1 MISKKWTNRN
11 AKMLKQIHVAL
22 IVHLLLSSAQAAQ
35 TDPYQ
40 DINTGWDRLGAV
52 LARIVDSYYADVKDA
67 DIMQA
72 AIEGMVDQLDSHSQ
86 FYDEAGIRQ
95 LRQDTTGKYAGLG
108 IIVAIKDSFPIIIST
123 MEDTP
128 AWKAGIRSGD
138 LIVSI
143 EGLKTKNKS
152 LDEIVHELRGD
163 PGSLVKISL
172 VSKLGAEERSMS
184 IKRQLIQIYSVAYV
198 DIVETNIGY
207 ISLRGTRFS
216 ETTANEVKA
225 AVNKLL
231 ELGARSLIL
240 DLRGN
245 PGGLLNQATQVAD
258 VFLPKDAPIVS
269 IRERGGR
276 NMVIKLS
283 KSDMISEK
291 VPLIVLIDESS
302 ASASEIVAG
311 AIQDNDS
318 GIIVGTTSF
327 GKGSVQTIFDLNEDV
342 DSALKLTTAL
352 YYTPSGRSIHRDLTG
367 FDRSSD
373 HITMG
378 DYHISTKALLAVLRK
393 SKNEQTALISIQ
405 LLFGLDVS
413 TAQKL
418 LSMRMRDLI
427 NLKDAGIVEDKVT
440 ISRMDS
446 VYLTKGGRQVYGGGG
461 IYPDVYVDLRKKPK
475 YVEDLGRQRVFFDFL
490 VDFLPAESIK
500 ENDFP
505 PVDEVMLNA
514 FAEYILNR
522 KLEKKIE
529 DEYVRL
535 HLDALISVADEFGW
549 IEVVTAL
556 RELGNELD
564 FSIRQGLMTKLKPF
578 IKSALNRELVL
589 HFYGQKA
596 LIKHDLLDDNQFS
609 RAIEILEDSRKY
621 KNILVKKQSD

>member
-1 MISKKWTNRN
+1 
-11 AKMLKQIHVAL
+11 MLKQAQFAL
-22 IVHLLLSSAQAAQ
+22 VVHLLLSSAYAAQ

-52 LARIVDSYYADVKDA
+52 LARIVDSYYADIKDA

-86 FYDEAGIRQ
+86 FYDEAGMRQ

-108 IIVAIKDSFPIIIST
+108 ITVAVKDSFPIIIST

-163 PGSLVKISL
+163 PGSVVKISL
-172 VSKLGAEERSMS
+172 VSKLGALERSMS

-216 ETTANEVKA
+216 ETTASEVKA

-231 ELGARSLIL
+231 ELGAKSLIL

-258 VFLPKDAPIVS
+258 VFLPKGAPIVS

-276 NMVIKLS
+276 NMDVKRS
-283 KSDMISEK
+283 KSDMISEE
-291 VPLIVLIDESS
+291 VPLVVLIDESS

-318 GIIVGTTSF
+318 GIILGTTSF
-327 GKGSVQTIFDLNEDV
+327 GKGSVQTIFDLNENI

-373 HITMG
+373 HITLG
-378 DYHISTKALLAVLRK
+378 DNHISTKALLAVLRK
-393 SKNEQTALISIQ
+393 AKNEQAALISIQ

-413 TAQKL
+413 TARNL
-418 LSMRMRDLI
+418 LSMRMSDLI
-427 NLKDAGIVEDKVT
+427 NLNDAGIVEDKVT

-446 VYLTKGGRQVYGGGG
+446 VYLTKGGRKVYGGGG
-461 IYPDVYVDLRKKPK
+461 IYPDVYVDLFKKPK
-475 YVEDLGRQRVFFDFL
+475 YVEDLERQRVFFDFL

-505 PVDEVMLNA
+505 IVDEVMLNA

-529 DEYVRL
+529 NEYVRL

-549 IEVVTAL
+549 IEVVNIL

-564 FSIRQGLMTKLKPF
+564 VSIRQGLMTKLKPF
-578 IKSALNRELVL
+578 IKSALKRELVL
-589 HFYGQKA
+589 HSYGEKA
-596 LIKHDLLDDNQFS
+596 LTKHDLLGDNQFG

-621 KNILVKKQSD
+621 KNILAEKQWE

>member
-1 MISKKWTNRN
+1 MISKKWTNWN
-11 AKMLKQIHVAL
+11 LKMLKQAQFAL
-22 IVHLLLSSAQAAQ
+22 VVHLLLSSAYAAQ

-52 LARIVDSYYADVKDA
+52 LARIVDSYYADIKDA

-86 FYDEAGIRQ
+86 FYDEAGMRQ

-108 IIVAIKDSFPIIIST
+108 ITVAVKDSFPIIIST

-163 PGSLVKISL
+163 PGSVVKISL
-172 VSKLGAEERSMS
+172 VSKLGALERSMS

-216 ETTANEVKA
+216 ETTASEVKA

-231 ELGARSLIL
+231 ELGAKSLIL

-258 VFLPKDAPIVS
+258 VFLPKGAPIVS

-276 NMVIKLS
+276 NMDVKRS
-283 KSDMISEK
+283 KSDMISEE
-291 VPLIVLIDESS
+291 VPLVVLIDESS

-318 GIIVGTTSF
+318 GIILGTTSF
-327 GKGSVQTIFDLNEDV
+327 GKGSVQTIFDLNENI

-373 HITMG
+373 HITLG
-378 DYHISTKALLAVLRK
+378 DNHISTKALLAVLRK
-393 SKNEQTALISIQ
+393 AKNEQAALISIQ

-413 TAQKL
+413 TARNL
-418 LSMRMRDLI
+418 LSMRMSDLI
-427 NLKDAGIVEDKVT
+427 NLNDAGIVEDKVT

-446 VYLTKGGRQVYGGGG
+446 VYLTKGGRKVYGGGG
-461 IYPDVYVDLRKKPK
+461 IYPDVYVDLFKKPK
-475 YVEDLGRQRVFFDFL
+475 YVEDLERQRVFFDFL

-505 PVDEVMLNA
+505 IVDEEMLNA

-529 DEYVRL
+529 NEYVRL

-549 IEVVTAL
+549 IEVVNIL

-564 FSIRQGLMTKLKPF
+564 VSIRQGLMTKLKPF
-578 IKSALNRELVL
+578 IKSALKRELVL
-589 HFYGQKA
+589 HSYGEKA
-596 LIKHDLLDDNQFS
+596 LTKHDLLGDNQFG

-621 KNILVKKQSD
+621 KNILAEKQWE

>member
-1 MISKKWTNRN
+1 
-11 AKMLKQIHVAL
+11 MLKQAQFAL
-22 IVHLLLSSAQAAQ
+22 VVHLLLSSAYAAQ

-52 LARIVDSYYADVKDA
+52 LARIVDSYYADIKDA

-86 FYDEAGIRQ
+86 FYDEAGMRQ

-108 IIVAIKDSFPIIIST
+108 ITVAIKDSFPIIIST

-163 PGSLVKISL
+163 PGSVVKISL
-172 VSKLGAEERSMS
+172 VSKLGALERSMS

-216 ETTANEVKA
+216 ETTASEVKA

-231 ELGARSLIL
+231 ELGAKSLIL

-258 VFLPKDAPIVS
+258 VFLPKGAPIVS

-276 NMVIKLS
+276 NMDVKRS
-283 KSDMISEK
+283 KSDMISEE
-291 VPLIVLIDESS
+291 VPLVVLIDESS

-318 GIIVGTTSF
+318 GIILGTTSF
-327 GKGSVQTIFDLNEDV
+327 GKGSVQTIFDLNENI

-373 HITMG
+373 HITLG
-378 DYHISTKALLAVLRK
+378 DNHISTKALLAVLRK
-393 SKNEQTALISIQ
+393 AKNEQAALISIQ

-413 TAQKL
+413 TARNL
-418 LSMRMRDLI
+418 LSMRMSDLI
-427 NLKDAGIVEDKVT
+427 NLNDAGIVEDKVT

-446 VYLTKGGRQVYGGGG
+446 VYLTKGGRKVYGGGG
-461 IYPDVYVDLRKKPK
+461 IYPDVYVDLFKKPK
-475 YVEDLGRQRVFFDFL
+475 YVEDLERQRVFFDFL

-505 PVDEVMLNA
+505 IVDEEMLNA

-529 DEYVRL
+529 NEYVRL

-549 IEVVTAL
+549 IEVVNIL

-564 FSIRQGLMTKLKPF
+564 VSIRQGLMTKLKPF
-578 IKSALNRELVL
+578 IKSALKRELVL
-589 HFYGQKA
+589 HSYGEKA
-596 LIKHDLLDDNQFS
+596 LTKHDLLGDNQFG

-621 KNILVKKQSD
+621 KNILAEKQWE

>member
-1 MISKKWTNRN
+1 
-11 AKMLKQIHVAL
+11 MLKQAQFAL
-22 IVHLLLSSAQAAQ
+22 VVHLLLSSAYAAQ

-52 LARIVDSYYADVKDA
+52 LARIVDSYYADIKDA

-86 FYDEAGIRQ
+86 FYDEAGMRQ

-108 IIVAIKDSFPIIIST
+108 ITVAVKDSFPIIIST

-163 PGSLVKISL
+163 PGSVVKISL
-172 VSKLGAEERSMS
+172 VSKLGALERSMS

-216 ETTANEVKA
+216 ETTASEVKA

-231 ELGARSLIL
+231 ELGAKSLIL

-258 VFLPKDAPIVS
+258 VFLPKGAPIVS

-276 NMVIKLS
+276 NMDVKRS
-283 KSDMISEK
+283 KSDMISEE
-291 VPLIVLIDESS
+291 VPLVVLIDESS

-318 GIIVGTTSF
+318 GIILGTTSF
-327 GKGSVQTIFDLNEDV
+327 GKGSVQTIFDLNENI

-373 HITMG
+373 HITLG
-378 DYHISTKALLAVLRK
+378 DNHISTKALLAVLRK
-393 SKNEQTALISIQ
+393 AKNEQAALISIQ

-413 TAQKL
+413 TARNL
-418 LSMRMRDLI
+418 LSMRMSDLI
-427 NLKDAGIVEDKVT
+427 NLNDAGIVEDKVT

-446 VYLTKGGRQVYGGGG
+446 VYLTKGGRKVYGGGG
-461 IYPDVYVDLRKKPK
+461 IYPDVYVDLFKKPK
-475 YVEDLGRQRVFFDFL
+475 YVEDLERQRVFFDFL

-505 PVDEVMLNA
+505 IVDEEMLNA

-529 DEYVRL
+529 NEYVRL

-549 IEVVTAL
+549 IEVVNIL

-564 FSIRQGLMTKLKPF
+564 VSIRQGLMTKLKPF
-578 IKSALNRELVL
+578 IKSALKRELVL
-589 HFYGQKA
+589 HSYGEKA
-596 LIKHDLLDDNQFS
+596 LTKHDLLGDNQFG

-621 KNILVKKQSD
+621 KNILAEKQWE